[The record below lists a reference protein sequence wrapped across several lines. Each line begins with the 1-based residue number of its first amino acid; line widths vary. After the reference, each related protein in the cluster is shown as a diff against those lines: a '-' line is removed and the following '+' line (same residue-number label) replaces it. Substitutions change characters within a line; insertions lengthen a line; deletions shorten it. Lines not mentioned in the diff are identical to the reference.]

1 MPEVVCMDEFEKFYR
16 KLVDL
21 AEKFEKSGL
30 LLKIEGDLD
39 NSIIKIFGEKTTSL
53 TRAQSGLGDISE
65 LAYAT
70 SEHHPYWNLLYNNSE
85 ITSTVL
91 DKWQSS
97 LSEEDLDDIDWA
109 IQKINRVLEKI
120 RTKNS

>member
-1 MPEVVCMDEFEKFYR
+1 MDEFEKFYR

-30 LLKIEGDLD
+30 LLKIEWDLD